1 MYLLSSL
8 FVCFGIASSA
18 VSFLVAIVIIF
29 TCSRRSRHTNLV
41 SFVSFPSFLVAL
53 FVFRFDFL
61 CCIISLFMCVCFQ
74 RIASKSAN
82 LLDVGILISLGP
94 IYIVSLAV
102 QFTVIKVLV
111 NVLVTTI

>member
-1 MYLLSSL
+1 MY
-8 FVCFGIASSA
+8 
-18 VSFLVAIVIIF
+18 
-29 TCSRRSRHTNLV
+29 
-41 SFVSFPSFLVAL
+41 
-53 FVFRFDFL
+53 
-61 CCIISLFMCVCFQ
+61 VCFQ